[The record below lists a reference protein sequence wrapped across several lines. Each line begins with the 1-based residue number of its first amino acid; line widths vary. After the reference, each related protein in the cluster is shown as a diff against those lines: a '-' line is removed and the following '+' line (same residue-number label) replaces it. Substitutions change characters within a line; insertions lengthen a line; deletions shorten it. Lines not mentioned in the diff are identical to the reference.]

1 MNPDMLALL
10 TKSFWE
16 TCYMVFASTAL
27 STLIGIPL
35 GVILTVTRKEHILPN
50 QAVNSI
56 LGAIVNATRS
66 TPFIIL
72 MVAIIPLTRMI
83 VGSSIGTTAA
93 IVPLTISAAPFIAR
107 IIESS
112 LLEIN
117 PGIIEAAQAMGAS
130 PMQIIT
136 KVLLP
141 ESLHS
146 IVLGVTLAII
156 SLIGYSA
163 MAGTLG
169 GGGLGDVGGDVGVWD
184 DAADVC
190 GGDADEI
197 GVVACAVTHGHIL
210 EGEDFAVVSPEPF
223 GFVPDFPG
231 MDASLEV

>member
-1 MNPDMLALL
+1 MSPDMIDLL
-10 TKSFWE
+10 IKSFFE
-16 TCYMVFASTAL
+16 TCYMVVASTIMAAV
-27 STLIGIPL
+27 IGIPL
-35 GVILTVTRKEHILPN
+35 GVILTVTRKDHILPN
-50 QAVNSI
+50 AAVNSI

-72 MVAIIPLTRMI
+72 MVAIIPLTRII

-117 PGIIEAAQAMGAS
+117 PGVIEAAQAMGAS

-141 ESLHS
+141 EALHS

-163 MAGTLG
+163 MAGALG
-169 GGGLGDVGGDVGVWD
+169 GGGLGDLAIRYGYQRFQLDVMITTV
-184 DAADVC
+184 
-190 GGDADEI
+190 I
-197 GVVACAVTHGHIL
+197 IL
-210 EGEDFAVVSPEPF
+210 IIMVQAMQSF
-223 GFVPDFPG
+223 GNW
-231 MDASLEV
+231 MSKKLNKNKL

>member
-1 MNPDMLALL
+1 MSHEMIELLLKAL
-10 TKSFWE
+10 WE
-16 TCYMVFASTAL
+16 TCYMVAASTVLA
-27 STLIGIPL
+27 TLVGMPL
-35 GVILTVTRKEHILPN
+35 GIILTVSSKGHILEN
-50 QAVNSI
+50 KSINAI

-112 LLEIN
+112 LLEID
-117 PGIIEAAQAMGAS
+117 PGVIEASQSMGAS
-130 PMQIIT
+130 PMQIIN

-141 ESLHS
+141 EAMHS

-163 MAGTLG
+163 MAGALG
-169 GGGLGDVGGDVGVWD
+169 GGGLGDLAIRYGYQRVRMDIMI
-184 DAADVC
+184 AT
-190 GGDADEI
+190 
-197 GVVACAVTHGHIL
+197 VVIL
-210 EGEDFAVVSPEPF
+210 IAQVQIVQ
-223 GFVPDFPG
+223 
-231 MDASLEV
+231 SLGNYISSKLNKTKI

>member
-1 MNPDMLALL
+1 MSPDMIDLL
-10 TKSFWE
+10 IKSFFE
-16 TCYMVFASTAL
+16 TCYMVIVSTVMA
-27 STLIGIPL
+27 TLIGIPL
-35 GVILTVTRKEHILPN
+35 GVILTVTRKDHILPN
-50 QAVNSI
+50 SAVNSI

-72 MVAIIPLTRMI
+72 MVAIIPLTRII

-117 PGIIEAAQAMGAS
+117 PGVIEAAQAMGAS
-130 PMQIIT
+130 PMQIIS

-141 ESLHS
+141 EALHS

-163 MAGTLG
+163 MAGALG
-169 GGGLGDVGGDVGVWD
+169 GGGLGDLAIRYGYQRFQLDVMITTV
-184 DAADVC
+184 
-190 GGDADEI
+190 I
-197 GVVACAVTHGHIL
+197 IL
-210 EGEDFAVVSPEPF
+210 IIMVQA
-223 GFVPDFPG
+223 
-231 MDASLEV
+231 MQSLGNWMSKKLNKNKL

>member
-1 MNPDMLALL
+1 MSPDMINLL
-10 TKSFWE
+10 IKSFFE
-16 TCYMVFASTAL
+16 TCYMVAASTIMA
-27 STLIGIPL
+27 TVIGIPL
-35 GVILTVTRKEHILPN
+35 GVILTVTRKDHILPN
-50 QAVNSI
+50 AAINSI

-117 PGIIEAAQAMGAS
+117 PGVIEAAQAMGAS

-141 ESLHS
+141 EALHS

-163 MAGTLG
+163 MAGALG
-169 GGGLGDVGGDVGVWD
+169 GGGLGDLAIRYGYQRFQLDVMITTV
-184 DAADVC
+184 
-190 GGDADEI
+190 I
-197 GVVACAVTHGHIL
+197 IL
-210 EGEDFAVVSPEPF
+210 IIMVQAMQSF
-223 GFVPDFPG
+223 GNW
-231 MDASLEV
+231 MSKKLNKNKL

>member
-1 MNPDMLALL
+1 MSPDMIDLL
-10 TKSFWE
+10 IKSFFE
-16 TCYMVFASTAL
+16 TCYMVVASTIMA
-27 STLIGIPL
+27 TVIGIPL
-35 GVILTVTRKEHILPN
+35 GVILTVTRKDHILPN
-50 QAVNSI
+50 AAVNSI

-72 MVAIIPLTRMI
+72 MVAIIPLTRII

-117 PGIIEAAQAMGAS
+117 PGVIEAAQAMGAS

-141 ESLHS
+141 EALHS

-156 SLIGYSA
+156 SLVGYSA
-163 MAGTLG
+163 MAGALG
-169 GGGLGDVGGDVGVWD
+169 GGGLGDLAIRYGYQRFQLDVMITTV
-184 DAADVC
+184 
-190 GGDADEI
+190 I
-197 GVVACAVTHGHIL
+197 IL
-210 EGEDFAVVSPEPF
+210 IIMVQAMQSF
-223 GFVPDFPG
+223 GNW
-231 MDASLEV
+231 MSKKLNKNKL

>member
-1 MNPDMLALL
+1 
-10 TKSFWE
+10 
-16 TCYMVFASTAL
+16 MVFVSTAI

-50 QAVNSI
+50 PTINQV
-56 LGAIVNATRS
+56 LGVIVNATRS

-72 MVAIIPLTRMI
+72 MVAIIPLTRLI
-83 VGSSIGTTAA
+83 VGTSIGTTAA

-107 IIESS
+107 IIEGN

-117 PGIIEAAQAMGAS
+117 PGIIEAAQSMGAS

-141 ESLHS
+141 EAMHS
-146 IVLGVTLAII
+146 IVLGVTLAIV

-169 GGGLGDVGGDVGVWD
+169 GGGLGDLAIRYGYQRFQPDVMIATVIVLIVMVQVMQSLGD
-184 DAADVC
+184 
-190 GGDADEI
+190 
-197 GVVACAVTHGHIL
+197 H
-210 EGEDFAVVSPEPF
+210 VSKK
-223 GFVPDFPG
+223 
-231 MDASLEV
+231 LNKNKL

>member
-1 MNPDMLALL
+1 MSPDMIDLL
-10 TKSFWE
+10 IKSFWE

-27 STLIGIPL
+27 STLIGVPL
-35 GVILTVTRKEHILPN
+35 GVIL
-50 QAVNSI
+50 
-56 LGAIVNATRS
+56 
-66 TPFIIL
+66 
-72 MVAIIPLTRMI
+72 
-83 VGSSIGTTAA
+83 TAA

-141 ESLHS
+141 EAMHS

-169 GGGLGDVGGDVGVWD
+169 GGGLGDLAIRYGYQRFQMDVMIATVVVLIVMVQAMQSLGDY
-184 DAADVC
+184 
-190 GGDADEI
+190 
-197 GVVACAVTHGHIL
+197 
-210 EGEDFAVVSPEPF
+210 
-223 GFVPDFPG
+223 
-231 MDASLEV
+231 ASKKLNKNKL

>member
-1 MNPDMLALL
+1 MSPDMINLL
-10 TKSFWE
+10 IKSFFE
-16 TCYMVFASTAL
+16 TCYMVAASTIMA
-27 STLIGIPL
+27 TVIGIPL
-35 GVILTVTRKEHILPN
+35 GVILTVTRKDHILPN
-50 QAVNSI
+50 AAINSI

-112 LLEIN
+112 LLETN
-117 PGIIEAAQAMGAS
+117 PGVIEAAQAMGAS

-141 ESLHS
+141 EALHS

-163 MAGTLG
+163 MAGALG
-169 GGGLGDVGGDVGVWD
+169 GGGLGDLAIRYGYQRFQLDVMITTV
-184 DAADVC
+184 
-190 GGDADEI
+190 I
-197 GVVACAVTHGHIL
+197 IL
-210 EGEDFAVVSPEPF
+210 IIMVQAMQSF
-223 GFVPDFPG
+223 GNW
-231 MDASLEV
+231 MSKKLNKNKL

>member
-10 TKSFWE
+10 NKSFWE

-50 QAVNSI
+50 QPVNSI

-141 ESLHS
+141 EAKPALINGAVISM
-146 IVLGVTLAII
+146 VTIL
-156 SLIGYSA
+156 GYSA
-163 MAGTLG
+163 MAATIGGT
-169 GGGLGDVGGDVGVWD
+169 GLGQVAIIYGHQRNNADITWICVLLTVAIVQIIQIVGTTIERKTDKR
-184 DAADVC
+184 
-190 GGDADEI
+190 I
-197 GVVACAVTHGHIL
+197 K
-210 EGEDFAVVSPEPF
+210 
-223 GFVPDFPG
+223 
-231 MDASLEV
+231 

>member
-1 MNPDMLALL
+1 MSPDMIDLL
-10 TKSFWE
+10 IKSFFE
-16 TCYMVFASTAL
+16 TCYMVIVSTIMA
-27 STLIGIPL
+27 TVIGIPL
-35 GVILTVTRKEHILPN
+35 GVILTVTRKDHILPN
-50 QAVNSI
+50 PAVNSI

-72 MVAIIPLTRMI
+72 MVAIIPLTRII

-117 PGIIEAAQAMGAS
+117 PGVIEAAQAMGAS

-141 ESLHS
+141 EALHS

-163 MAGTLG
+163 MAGALG
-169 GGGLGDVGGDVGVWD
+169 GGGLGDLAIRYGYQRFQLDVMITTV
-184 DAADVC
+184 
-190 GGDADEI
+190 I
-197 GVVACAVTHGHIL
+197 IL
-210 EGEDFAVVSPEPF
+210 IIMVQA
-223 GFVPDFPG
+223 
-231 MDASLEV
+231 MQSLGNWMSKKLNKNKL